1 MLLDFLFLIAAGT
14 HLQRAAEPHYQMR
27 QAKQVASS
35 LSNKPTIKN
44 DKGYLAVQWER
55 RMLIANVAW
64 KDQKLCYEGVISG
77 HSYAVSFSGT

>member
-1 MLLDFLFLIAAGT
+1 MPGTGKNLFNTSYMLLDFLFLIAAGT

-44 DKGYLAVQWER
+44 DKGFLAVQ
-55 RMLIANVAW
+55 
-64 KDQKLCYEGVISG
+64 
-77 HSYAVSFSGT
+77 